1 MMSAKDPHHYLKKEF
16 AKIKDSFL
24 GSLINTAQYGF
35 ALITPDF
42 TVLDVNKK
50 FLEWFP
56 EARAEDG
63 ALCYTFFYAPAG
75 AAPCPECP
83 AALCLQD
90 GKIHSAIIERGAG
103 SQNPH
108 FYNITCTPVIDRQGN
123 IQGIME
129 LAEPVSEKAGT
140 ENRLKDLQQQ
150 YYQFIDNANDAIISC
165 SSDGNILLFNKK
177 AQELF
182 GYTEEDIRDK
192 KFHVL
197 TPPET
202 LSGQLQRF
210 QQLLSGEHASAL
222 HKTMIE
228 GSCLKS
234 DGTTFP
240 SEITYSVQKT
250 GAGSIIMAIIRDVS
264 ERKAAAEQL
273 QKYAQ
278 QLEQEVTN
286 RTRDLNYSQERLHL
300 FLETASDAIISTDR
314 DGTIIYVNK
323 TAEEVFDYK
332 REEIVGKNIALLTPR
347 EIWQVAQT
355 SVHIRDGHISNPI
368 GKTLE
373 SWGIKKD
380 RTTFPIEFSISVFE
394 RDIETYFTSIIRDIS
409 KRKKLEQKLQEYTAT
424 LEEKVKERTFE
435 LTQSQ
440 QRLNEKVAELSIL
453 NEIGEALAST
463 MELELVLD
471 IILVGATSHHGLGFN
486 RAFLFLINDAGSY
499 LEGKVAVG
507 PAHAEEAHRV
517 WSEILGRQMTLKEM
531 LYSYTRQQENVDSYV
546 NELVRQ
552 IRIPLQGSENILT
565 NVVTA
570 CKPFNI
576 VDAAAHPLVPR
587 ELIETLHCNAFA
599 VVPLVSREKVLGV
612 LWADNTITRKPIED
626 RDVERLR
633 IFSNNASLAI
643 ENSNLYQ
650 NIQEKVVEL
659 NRAYQ
664 ELQENKD
671 RLVRTEKL
679 AAVGEMSAMVA
690 HAIRNPLTAIGGFAR
705 RLFKKE
711 SGNSAINK
719 YLKIII
725 EEIDRLEVLLNEIL
739 DFVRPREP
747 SLRPVGINELLEN
760 TLEMLAEEFTSR
772 AITVIKQYAQDIPPV
787 TVDSDQFKEAFLNML
802 RNAIDAMP
810 DGGTLTVGTLVEDH
824 WVKITFADTGVGI
837 SESDAEKIFHPFFT
851 RKSQG
856 SGLGL
861 AMSNQIV
868 AFHGGHITL
877 RKGEAIGATFDIYLP
892 IP

>member
-1 MMSAKDPHHYLKKEF
+1 MMPEKDSSAYLREEC
-16 AKIKDSFL
+16 AKIKDSFF
-24 GSLINTAQYGF
+24 GTLIDRGEYGF
-35 ALITPDF
+35 ALIAADF
-42 TVLDVNKK
+42 TVLEANQK

-56 EARAEDG
+56 ETRAAGGAHCYRCLYARKS
-63 ALCYTFFYAPAG
+63 F
-75 AAPCPECP
+75 CPGCP
-83 AALCLQD
+83 AALSLQD
-90 GKIHSAIIERGAG
+90 GKIHAAVIEHDAGGACAHYFTIICAPIIDSRG
-103 SQNPH
+103 
-108 FYNITCTPVIDRQGN
+108 C

-129 LAEPVSEKAGT
+129 LAESEPAVPET
-140 ENRLKDLQQQ
+140 SLHQELYPRLLDSL
-150 YYQFIDNANDAIISC
+150 NDAIISC
-165 SSDGNILLFNKK
+165 DGDGTIVLFNKK

-182 GYTEEDIRDK
+182 GYSEQDIIGK
-192 KFHVL
+192 KFSALV
-197 TPPET
+197 PPET
-202 LSGQLQRF
+202 VE
-210 QQLLSGEHASAL
+210 QQLLQFQRLQAKEHPWMTEKIMFNGL
-222 HKTMIE
+222 
-228 GSCLKS
+228 CLKS

-240 SEITYSVQKT
+240 AEASYSTQKT
-250 GAGSIIMAIIRDVS
+250 GQGVIITAIFRDIS
-264 ERKAAAEQL
+264 ERRASEEKL
-273 QKYAQ
+273 QQYAQ

-300 FLETASDAIISTDR
+300 FLETASDAIVSTDR

-323 TAEEVFDYK
+323 TAEEIFDYQ
-332 REEIVGKNIALLTPR
+332 REEILGKNIALLTPR

-355 SVHIRDGHISNPI
+355 SIHIQDGRVTNPI

-380 RTTFPIEFSISVFE
+380 RTTFPIEFSLSVFE

-409 KRKKLEQKLQEYTAT
+409 RRKKLEQKLQEYTTT
-424 LEEKVKERTFE
+424 LEERVKERTFE

-440 QRLNEKVAELSIL
+440 QRLNEKIAELSIL
-453 NEIGEALAST
+453 NEIGEALSST

-471 IILVGATSHHGLGFN
+471 IILVGATSHQGLGFN
-486 RAFLFLINDAGSY
+486 RAFLFLINQDGSL

-517 WSEILGRQMTLKEM
+517 WSEILGKQMTLREM
-531 LYSYTRQQENVDSYV
+531 LYSYTRQQGNVDSYV

-552 IRIPLQGSENILT
+552 IKIPLQSSENILT
-565 NVVTA
+565 HVVKT

-576 VDAAAHPLVPR
+576 VDASAHPLVPR
-587 ELIETLHCNAFA
+587 ELTDLLRCNAFA
-599 VVPLVSREKVLGV
+599 VVPLIAREKVLGV
-612 LWADNTITRKPIED
+612 LWADNAITQKPIEE

-633 IFSNNASLAI
+633 IFSNNASLAL

-650 NIQEKVVEL
+650 NIQDKVAEL
-659 NRAYQ
+659 NRAYH

-711 SGNSAINK
+711 AGNSAINR

-725 EEIDRLEVLLNEIL
+725 DEIDRLEVLLNEIL

-747 SLRPVGINELLEN
+747 NRRPANINELLEG
-760 TLEMLAEEFTSR
+760 TLEILDEEFAART
-772 AITVIKQYAQDIPPV
+772 ICVIKEYAPDLPQV
-787 TVDSDQFKEAFLNML
+787 TVDGDQFREVFLNIL
-802 RNAIDAMP
+802 RNAMDAMP
-810 DGGTLTVGTLVEDH
+810 NGGTITVSSGVEDA
-824 WVKITFADTGVGI
+824 WIKITFADTGMGI

-851 RKSQG
+851 RKAQG

-861 AMSNQIV
+861 AMSNQII
-868 AFHGGHITL
+868 AFHNGHITL
-877 RKGEAIGATFDIYLP
+877 RRAASDGATFDIFLP
-892 IP
+892 LE

>member
-1 MMSAKDPHHYLKKEF
+1 MMSAKNPHAYLLRES
-16 AKIKDSFL
+16 AKIRDSFF
-24 GSLINTAQYGF
+24 GNLINTGRYGF

-42 TVLDVNKK
+42 TVLEVNKK

-103 SQNPH
+103 PQNPH

-129 LAEPVSEKAGT
+129 LAEPVSEKAGI
-140 ENRLKDLQQQ
+140 ENKLKDLQQQ
-150 YYQFIDNANDAIISC
+150 YYQFIDNANDAIISFNH
-165 SSDGNILLFNKK
+165 DGDIVLFNKK

-182 GYTEEDIRDK
+182 GYSTQDILGK
-192 KFHVL
+192 KFYTLV
-197 TPPET
+197 PPET
-202 LSGQLQRF
+202 LEQQQRRF
-210 QQLLSGEHASAL
+210 QQLSIKDKPWEPEKKVFEGLGLRSDGATFPVEVSYSAQE
-222 HKTMIE
+222 TE
-228 GSCLKS
+228 GSAA
-234 DGTTFP
+234 
-240 SEITYSVQKT
+240 IT
-250 GAGSIIMAIIRDVS
+250 AIFRDVS
-264 ERKAAAEQL
+264 ERKAYEEKL
-273 QKYAQ
+273 QQYAQ
-278 QLEQEVTN
+278 QLEQEVTK

-440 QRLNEKVAELSIL
+440 QRLNEKVAELSII

-612 LWADNTITRKPIED
+612 LWADNTITQKPIED

-787 TVDSDQFKEAFLNML
+787 TVDSDQFKEVFLNML